1 MFEAAMVLRTLADPD
16 PKRPGFTLVEMLVV
30 IAIIGIIAGIGVYAI
45 QPFQGRAS
53 VNNAAVQ
60 LQSWLNAARS
70 RAIRDRAPRGLRLLP
85 GDEVQNDTGTNISTL
100 VTKAIFIDQPDDITG
115 VGVTAQGVPPI
126 KSLTITNGP
135 AATEVTPGDYIEVGG
150 GTVHE
155 IAGYTVGNVT
165 LKNAFPYTIPPP
177 GTNIPYRIIRSPKAA
192 ATVPT
197 TNATASTQDVLRVP
211 RGSAINVGANNSF
224 NAAYKLTFQGSP
236 ANVTNSVDIMFDPS
250 GAVMPPAINSDK
262 IILWVT
268 GTARDTAGVISPT
281 QGQPALVV
289 VYTKSGAIAGYTADL
304 ASGNPY
310 SQVP

>member
-1 MFEAAMVLRTLADPD
+1 MTLRTPADPD

-53 VNNAAVQ
+53 VSNAAVQ

-70 RAIRDRAPRGLRLLP
+70 RAIRDRAPRGLRLLQ
-85 GDEVQNDTGTNISTL
+85 GDEVQDDAGANITTL

-115 VGVTAQGVPPI
+115 VGVTAQGALPI

-135 AATEVTPGDYIEVGG
+135 AATEVAAGDYIEVGG

-155 IAGYTVGNVT
+155 IASYTVGSVT
-165 LKNAFPYTIPPP
+165 LRNAFPYQISATS
-177 GTNIPYRIIRSPKAA
+177 GTNIPYRIMRSPKAA

-224 NAAYKLTFQGSP
+224 NAAYKLTFPGSP
-236 ANVTNSVDIMFDPS
+236 ANVTNGVDIMFDPS
-250 GAVMPPAINSDK
+250 GAVMSPAINSDK

-268 GTARDTAGVISPT
+268 GTARDKSGVISPT

-289 VYTKSGAIAGYTADL
+289 IYTKSGAIAGYNADV